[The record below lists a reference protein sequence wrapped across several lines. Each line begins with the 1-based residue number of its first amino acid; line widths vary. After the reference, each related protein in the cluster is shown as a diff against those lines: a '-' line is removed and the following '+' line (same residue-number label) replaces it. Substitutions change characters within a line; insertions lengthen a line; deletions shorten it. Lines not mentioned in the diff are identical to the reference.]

1 MRFQLSTG
9 TPEPIY
15 AQIVRQV
22 RAALAGGTL
31 KPGARLPSVRALA
44 RELLVN
50 PNTVQKAYA
59 ALERDGLVH
68 SRRGAGT
75 FVAEHSNSTL
85 SLAAKKKRLAPLI
98 DTLLTE
104 AVHLGLSE
112 EQLLAELRKRS
123 RSYKFSGEHKP

>member
-22 RAALAGGTL
+22 RTALAGGTL

-59 ALERDGLVH
+59 VLERDGLVH

-75 FVAEHSNSTL
+75 FVAEHSSPAL
-85 SLAAKKKRLAPLI
+85 SLTAKKKQLAPLI
-98 DTLLTE
+98 DALLTE

-112 EQLLAELRKRS
+112 EQLLTELRKRG
-123 RSYKFSGEHKP
+123 RSYKFSRGHKP

>member
-75 FVAEHSNSTL
+75 FVAEHSNPAL
-85 SLAAKKKRLAPLI
+85 SLTAKKKQLAPQI
-98 DTLLTE
+98 DALLTE
-104 AVHLGLSE
+104 TVHLGLTE
-112 EQLLAELRKRS
+112 DQLLAELRKRG
-123 RSYKFSGEHKP
+123 RSYKFSGDHKP